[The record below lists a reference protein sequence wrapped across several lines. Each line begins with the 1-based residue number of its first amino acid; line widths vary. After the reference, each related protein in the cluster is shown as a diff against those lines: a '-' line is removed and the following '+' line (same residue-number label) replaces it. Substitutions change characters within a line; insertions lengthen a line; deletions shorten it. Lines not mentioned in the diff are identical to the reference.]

1 VVTTGRITLR
11 RDRDFVRLFAAT
23 TSSEFGTQISQLAL
37 PLVAV
42 ITLRA
47 SPFEVGLLFALQMV
61 GSVIFGLPA
70 GVWVDRLRRR
80 NIMIASD
87 AARAVLFAT
96 VPIAWWQDSLTM
108 AHLLALA
115 CVAGIF
121 TTFFDVACQSY
132 LPHLV
137 GRRGLTD
144 ANSHLEAMRNISAV
158 GGPTAAGGIVALLGA
173 PLAVGGDA
181 LSFVIS
187 AVFISRIRKREKIST
202 PQAGSSLVRDVR
214 AGIRF
219 VFDDRSLRAILLSS
233 SIYNFFASIVSAL
246 LIVLLART
254 LALSVSAIGLI
265 FSCTAVG
272 ALFGAVS
279 TRRIVEHVGYGPTMW
294 LSLAVAVPFGLLLP
308 VASRGALLWFAVA
321 GYTVVWFGTT
331 VYNITQVTY
340 RQGLTPDGMLGR
352 MNASMRFFV
361 GGTLPLGSL
370 VGGVLAEV
378 FSVRTGMWIGS
389 VGLVTAFVPVLLSPI
404 RSARELPTYAA
415 SEPADLAETSSI
427 NISGVNADDD

>member
-1 VVTTGRITLR
+1 MVTAGWIRAR
-11 RDRDFVRLFAAT
+11 RHRDFVSLFAAT

-42 ITLRA
+42 VALRA
-47 SPFEVGLLFALQMV
+47 SPFEVGLLFTLQMV

-70 GVWVDRLRRR
+70 GVWADRLRRR
-80 NIMIASD
+80 NIMIVSD
-87 AARAVLFAT
+87 ATRAVLFAT

-108 AHLLALA
+108 AHLEALA
-115 CVAGIF
+115 FASGIF
-121 TTFFDVACQSY
+121 TTFFDVAYQSY

-137 GRRGLTD
+137 DRRGLTG
-144 ANSHLEAMRNISAV
+144 ANSQLEAMRNISAV

-173 PLAVGGDA
+173 PLAVGADA
-181 LSFVIS
+181 LSFVVS

-202 PQAGSSLVRDVR
+202 PPAGSSLVRDVR

-219 VFDDRSLRAILLSS
+219 VFTDRSLRAILLSS

-246 LIVLLART
+246 LIVLLARV
-254 LALSVSAIGLI
+254 LALSAFAIGLI

-272 ALFGAVS
+272 ALLGALL
-279 TRRIVEHVGYGPTMW
+279 TRRIVERAGYGATMW
-294 LSLAVAVPFGLLLP
+294 LSLAVAVPFGLFLP
-308 VASRGALLWFAVA
+308 VAARGPLLWFAVA

-340 RQGLTPDGMLGR
+340 RQGLTPEGMLGR

-361 GGTLPLGSL
+361 GGTLPLGSF

-389 VGLVTAFVPVLLSPI
+389 VGLVAAFVPVLLSPI
-404 RSARELPTYAA
+404 RSVQELPTYAA
-415 SEPADLAETSSI
+415 SEPADLAETSWI